1 MNEEYINSVTL
12 EYLLNP
18 LLYSKI
24 NDQKNA
30 SSNLIFKDIKFYR
43 KRICQM
49 TKDMCKGDYINDNL
63 KSHFLNYANVIIYYL
78 KQLDE
83 KDIYQEEYNNLIIN
97 IQDISNVDVKNK
109 ENRESEDEN
118 KDLENEDPDH
128 LLINKS
134 EAINNLDNF
143 IKKINIKNEDKIIPQ
158 RKVANINDPNLKKK
172 GLKKGVKKENL

>member
-63 KSHFLNYANVIIYYL
+63 KSQFLNYANAIIYYL

-83 KDIYQEEYNNLIIN
+83 KDIYQEEYNNLTIN
-97 IQDISNVDVKNK
+97 KIQDISNVNV
-109 ENRESEDEN
+109 EN
-118 KDLENEDPDH
+118 KDLDNDDPDH
-128 LLINKS
+128 LLINQPDP
-134 EAINNLDNF
+134 INNLDNF

-158 RKVANINDPNLKKK
+158 RKVANINDPNLKRK
-172 GLKKGVKKENL
+172 GVKKGVKKENL

>member
-30 SSNLIFKDIKFYR
+30 STNLIFKDIKFYR

-49 TKDMCKGDYINDNL
+49 TKDMSKGDYINDNL
-63 KSHFLNYANVIIYYL
+63 KSQFLNYATAIIYYL

-143 IKKINIKNEDKIIPQ
+143 IKKINIKNEDKILPQ

-172 GLKKGVKKENL
+172 GVKKGVKKENL

>member
-63 KSHFLNYANVIIYYL
+63 KSQFLNYANAIIYYL

-83 KDIYQEEYNNLIIN
+83 KDIYQEEYNNLTIN
-97 IQDISNVDVKNK
+97 KIQDISNVNV
-109 ENRESEDEN
+109 EN
-118 KDLENEDPDH
+118 KDLDNEDPDH
-128 LLINKS
+128 LLINQPDP
-134 EAINNLDNF
+134 INNLDNF

-158 RKVANINDPNLKKK
+158 RKVANINDPNLKRK
-172 GLKKGVKKENL
+172 GVKKGVKKENL